1 MLTTVE
7 KAVRAG
13 VRTIA
18 GTPGT
23 LETTVAERTSTAE
36 GRRQQQRLQPKRYSW
51 VVNSSKKNSSGRHPS
66 NSRDHY
72 NSWDARLGNGSNN
85 IGHSN
90 VSGNSKGR
98 RIIIRR

>member
-7 KAVRAG
+7 KAVTAG

-51 VVNSSKKNSSGRHPS
+51 VVNSSKKNSSSRHAS

-72 NSWDARLGNGSNN
+72 KSWDATAVITLATAMSVATAETEGLL
-85 IGHSN
+85 
-90 VSGNSKGR
+90 
-98 RIIIRR
+98 

>member
-36 GRRQQQRLQPKRYSW
+36 GRRQQQRLQPKQ
-51 VVNSSKKNSSGRHPS
+51 V
-66 NSRDHY
+66 
-72 NSWDARLGNGSNN
+72 LL
-85 IGHSN
+85 
-90 VSGNSKGR
+90 R
-98 RIIIRR
+98 RKQQ